1 MTAPRSGLEYGLH
14 VPDGAEDDGSV
25 VVLLHGRGSDESDL
39 LGLAPRLPGAVVV
52 APRAPF
58 EASRWGYGPGWAWY
72 RYLGGTRPERE
83 GFDESLTRL
92 ESFLAELPVLLPVAP
107 GELVLGGFSQG
118 GTVSLAYALTRPGTV
133 PRLLNMSGFL
143 PEHPRVL
150 ATPAT
155 VAGTR
160 FFWGHGTQDPQ
171 IPFAFAEQG
180 RSALEAAGAD
190 LRRGDYAAGHRITV
204 DELRD
209 ITDWLRP

>member
-1 MTAPRSGLEYGLH
+1 MTTGPDLDYRLH
-14 VPDGAEDDGSV
+14 VPENAADGAPV

-39 LGLAPRLPGAVVV
+39 LGLAPRLAGAVVV

-58 EASRWGYGPGWAWY
+58 EAALWGYGPGWAGY

-83 GFDESLTRL
+83 GFDESLARL
-92 ESFLAELPVLLPVAP
+92 ESFLAGLPGLLPVSP
-107 GELVLGGFSQG
+107 GQLVLGGFSQG
-118 GTVSLAYALTRPGTV
+118 GTVSLGYALTRPGSV
-133 PRLLNMSGFL
+133 PRVINMSGFL
-143 PEHPRVL
+143 PEHPDVA

-160 FFWGHGTQDPQ
+160 FFWGHGTEDPQ

-180 RSALEAAGAD
+180 RGALEAAGAD
-190 LRRGDYAAGHRITV
+190 VRRGDYQTGHRITV

-209 ITDWLRP
+209 IGDWLRP